1 MMSRLAL
8 LRKGFYIVEE
18 FFVGLPFFLKIYFGY
33 FLLSMFCRF
42 YEDNRGLPDERKR
55 ENSPRE
61 NVKMT

>member
-42 YEDNRGLPDERKR
+42 YEEDSGLSDE
-55 ENSPRE
+55 
-61 NVKMT
+61 